1 MRLFV
6 AVGLSDQAKESTA
19 CLQAQLKPEMP
30 ELAWVKP
37 ENLHITLKFIGEH
50 DDPGRVA
57 TVLTKVVFQ
66 LFEVEIKELGAFPN
80 QRNPRVIWLGA
91 ESKPLSALAEQ
102 VDQALAGIGIPAEKT
117 PFHGHVTLARVKR
130 GWKGW
135 NGWGGFQESVAKMP
149 VDSFDLVDS
158 HLSPSG
164 SRYLTVCKIMA
175 VDEQ

>member
-6 AVGLSDQAKESTA
+6 AVGLGDQAREKIAS
-19 CLQAQLKPEMP
+19 LQDRLKQEMP

-37 ENLHITLKFIGEH
+37 ENLHITLKFIGER

-57 TVLTKVVFQ
+57 TALTKVVFQ
-66 LFEVEIKELGAFPN
+66 PFEIKVGGLGAFPN

-91 ESKPLSALAEQ
+91 ESGPLSALAKQ
-102 VDQALAGIGIPAEKT
+102 VDQALAEIGIPADEH

-135 NGWGGFQESVAKMP
+135 DGWGDFQESVAKMP

-158 HLSPSG
+158 HLGPSG
-164 SRYLTVCKIMA
+164 SRYLTACKIMA
-175 VDEQ
+175 VDI